1 MIHIG
6 EHIVD
11 HIVDCTV
18 KHSVWFTSNVGTFA
32 IDWPCTNFWKR
43 LLSHRVSSKEIH
55 PVLA

>member
-18 KHSVWFTSNVGTFA
+18 NHSFWFTSNVGTFV
-32 IDWPCTNFWKR
+32 ID
-43 LLSHRVSSKEIH
+43 
-55 PVLA
+55 